1 MLALESNPGDISY
14 QLLNDREVFITQL
27 LKLIGGISFKVRG
40 CLTLSIR
47 VELDVLHGHIFN
59 VNDSDSVR
67 KKKKWA
73 AQGLLFLYGVSAFA
87 VASTEYVTVNLAPLS
102 VWNAT
107 AFPTKSML
115 PDAIGL
121 A

>member
-1 MLALESNPGDISY
+1 MA
-14 QLLNDREVFITQL
+14 TQ
-27 LKLIGGISFKVRG
+27 GS
-40 CLTLSIR
+40 
-47 VELDVLHGHIFN
+47 
-59 VNDSDSVR
+59 
-67 KKKKWA
+67 
-73 AQGLLFLYGVSAFA
+73 LFLYGVSAFA

>member
-1 MLALESNPGDISY
+1 MFFMATFSMLMID
-14 QLLNDREVFITQL
+14 
-27 LKLIGGISFKVRG
+27 
-40 CLTLSIR
+40 IR
-47 VELDVLHGHIFN
+47 VIEF
-59 VNDSDSVR
+59 
-67 KKKKWA
+67 KKKKRRA
-73 AQGLLFLYGVSAFA
+73 AQGLLFLYGVNAFV
-87 VASTEYVTVNLAPLS
+87 VASTEYVTVNVAPLS